1 LVWSETNSSSSNAI
15 RVNYGQQADTIRLLF
30 PISFERSTMSQFR
43 IAHIGLLLAAIG
55 LNTVPAVFGVAAPAL
70 AAGEQQAL
78 RPEIGKPLQ
87 AAGELMKAQKYKEA
101 LAKVRETDNIGGKTP
116 QETYTIERMRASVA
130 AAAGDTATAIK
141 AFDYLLDSGKLPP
154 AEQSKFTS
162 ALGAMYYQQKDYP
175 KAITTWQRYL
185 KDNDDAKI
193 RALLNQTYYLA
204 GDYPAA
210 QKAIGAEVTAEEKA
224 GQTPSEEK
232 LQLLANIALK
242 QNDKAGYVQ
251 SIEKLV
257 AYHPKKEYWADLIN
271 RVQSKP
277 GFSDRLTLDVY
288 RLKMA
293 IGQMKDTADYM
304 EMAQLALQAGFP
316 AEAVKIIEQGYKSG
330 AMGTGPE
337 ADRQKRL
344 RDLANK
350 QAADD
355 QKTMSQGEAEAQ
367 KAKDGTALVN
377 LGYAYVT
384 AGQADKGLALMDQG
398 IKKGNL
404 KRAEDAKLHYGMA
417 LLQAGK
423 KSEGVQMLKTVQGND
438 GAADL
443 ARYWILHS
451 SSKAS

>member
-1 LVWSETNSSSSNAI
+1 
-15 RVNYGQQADTIRLLF
+15 
-30 PISFERSTMSQFR
+30 MSQFR

-55 LNTVPAVFGVAAPAL
+55 LNTVPAVFGVAATAH
-70 AAGEQQAL
+70 AAGEQQTL

-116 QETYTIERMRASVA
+116 QETYTIERMRASIA
-130 AAAGDTATAIK
+130 SAAGDTATAIK
-141 AFDYLLDSGKLPP
+141 AFDYLLDSGKLSP

-162 ALGAMYYQQKDYP
+162 ALGAMHYQQKDYP
-175 KAITTWQRYL
+175 KAIATWQRYL
-185 KDNDDAKI
+185 KEGGDDPKI
-193 RALLNQTYYLA
+193 RTLLNQTYYLA
-204 GDYPAA
+204 GDFPAA
-210 QKAIGAEVTAEEKA
+210 QKAIGAEVAAEEKA
-224 GQTPSEEK
+224 GQAPSEEK

-271 RVQSKP
+271 RVQTKP

-288 RLKMA
+288 RLKLA
-293 IGQMKDTADYM
+293 IGQMKDTGDYM

-316 AEAVKIIEQGYKSG
+316 AEAQKVIDQGYKAG
-330 AMGTGPE
+330 ALGTGAE
-337 ADRQKRL
+337 ADRHKRL

-355 QKTMSQGEAEAQ
+355 QKTMSQGEADAQ

-384 AGQADKGLALMDQG
+384 SGQADKGLGLMEQG
-398 IKKGNL
+398 IKKGGL
-404 KRAEDAKLHYGMA
+404 KRPEDAKLHYGIA
-417 LLQAGK
+417 QLQAGK
-423 KSEGVQMLKTVQGND
+423 KSEGIQTLKSVQGND
-438 GAADL
+438 GTADL
-443 ARYWILHS
+443 ARYWVLQS
-451 SSKAS
+451 GTKAS